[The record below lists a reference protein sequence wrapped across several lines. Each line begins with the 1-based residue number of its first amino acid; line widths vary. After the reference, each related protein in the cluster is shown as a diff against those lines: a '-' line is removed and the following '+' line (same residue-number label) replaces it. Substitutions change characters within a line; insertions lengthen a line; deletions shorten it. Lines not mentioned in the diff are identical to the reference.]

1 MYADDECV
9 VEISCCCRCCVFSV
23 LLTYA
28 IAVVADAV
36 YADTACVVGVCSCCC
51 PCNQRSLILN
61 FKGIIKS

>member
-1 MYADDECV
+1 MYADDACV

-36 YADTACVVGVCSCCC
+36 YADTACVVGVCLQLLLPLQSKVFD
-51 PCNQRSLILN
+51 LK
-61 FKGIIKS
+61 F